1 MSGPYSPELRPPK
14 PMAEIDPDLPAMA
27 GMLRILRLTHQKQT
41 AAFRPPEGVVREKL
55 RLSGPEGN
63 EICADVFRPA
73 DAEGPLP
80 GLLLLHGGAF
90 YLPVQISTLDLACA
104 YAAGLRA
111 RVYVP
116 EYRLVPEHPAPAA
129 LLDCEAVWDR
139 LLAGLPGLDPRRL
152 LVMGD
157 SAGAALA
164 AGLCIR
170 LRDGG
175 KPLPKGQLLLYPA
188 LDDRAWRYASYAQY
202 PAAPWTP
209 KANRAMWRAYLKT
222 APATLLPQLVPLRC
236 EDLLGLPPAYIEP
249 QERDIL
255 RDEAEAYADALEGA
269 GVDVERNLVLGSYHG
284 FDSDLGSSLV
294 QRALDRRICAA
305 RRFLQEV

>member
-1 MSGPYSPELRPPK
+1 MSGLYSPELRPPK

-27 GMLRILRLTHQKQT
+27 GMLRILRLTQQKQT
-41 AAFRPPEGVVREKL
+41 AAFRAPAGVKREKL
-55 RLSGPEGN
+55 LVPGPEGN
-63 EICADVFRPA
+63 EIPVDVFCPEE
-73 DAEGPLP
+73 AEGPLP

-90 YLPVQISTLDLACA
+90 YLPIQISAFELACV
-104 YAAGLRA
+104 YAEGLHV

-139 LLAGLPGLDPRRL
+139 LCAGLPGLDPRRL

-170 LRDGG
+170 LRDEG

-188 LDDRAWRYASYAQY
+188 LDDRAERYASYARFSD
-202 PAAPWTP
+202 APWTP
-209 KANRAMWRAYLKT
+209 KATRAMWRAYLKA
-222 APATLLPQLVPLRC
+222 APEALLPQLAPLRC
-236 EDLLGLPPAYIEP
+236 DNLRGLPPAYVEP
-249 QERDIL
+249 QEQDIL
-255 RDEAEAYADALEGA
+255 RDEAEAYADALEAA
-269 GVDVERNLVLGSYHG
+269 GVGVELHLVLGSYHG
-284 FDSDLGSSLV
+284 FDNDLSSALV
-294 QRALDRRICAA
+294 QRVLARRSSAA
-305 RRFLQEV
+305 KRFLQEV